1 MGKVT
6 NIINEEISAI
16 TQDKK
21 KEIFDYHNI
30 TESAWRDIVD
40 EAQDFQGISFD
51 FENNDT
57 TGQKKIF
64 YIHKDLRKNQP
75 IKYQINA
82 ELFEA
87 GGDWENPV
95 MYFRLQFVR
104 DYGIV
109 HSVDENKDNEPEYVW
124 DIKRKIKNSGL
135 RNCYCIIPPVEA
147 GNKLKEADKSNKK
160 YKWFAYQSS
169 EMTKEE
175 DKLAR
180 ITPEDKKNCWKWLQ
194 ELLAKVVDERHKM
207 LD

>member
-6 NIINEEISAI
+6 KIINEEISAI
-16 TQDKK
+16 TRNKN
-21 KEIFDYHNI
+21 KEIFDYRNI
-30 TESAWRDIVD
+30 TERAWHDIAK
-40 EAQDFQGISFD
+40 EAQEFQGISFD

-57 TGQKKIF
+57 TNQKKTF
-64 YIHKDLRKNQP
+64 YVHKDLRKNQP

-87 GGDWENPV
+87 GGDWEYPA
-95 MYFRLQFVR
+95 MYFRIQLIH
-104 DYGIV
+104 DYGIIR
-109 HSVDENKDNEPEYVW
+109 SVDENENSEPEYVW
-124 DIKRKIKNSGL
+124 DTKRKNKYEGL
-135 RNCYCIIPPVEA
+135 RNCFCIIPPVEA

-160 YKWFAYQSS
+160 YKWFAYQADG
-169 EMTKEE
+169 MTKEE
-175 DKLAR
+175 EKLAR